1 MNKEPYSSLYKI
13 LGFYPDNIHLYEQ
26 AFHHKSSSIESSDGR
41 WLNNERLEFLG
52 DAILDAV
59 VADIVFNHF
68 QNKREGFLTNTRSKI
83 VQRDTLNRV
92 AVELGLE
99 KMVVY
104 SAKVNSHNNY
114 MYGNALE
121 ALIGA
126 IYLDQGYEV
135 CYNFIQNVLIKKY
148 VNLETIARK
157 EVNFKS
163 SLIEWSQ
170 KNMRYALCAFP
181 LIGAVCGGL
190 WCLVGVLPVPEL
202 VRAAGFCLVP
212 VLVTGGIHLD
222 GFADTCDALSSYGDA
237 EKKLEILKDPHCGA
251 FAVIRLCTY
260 FILYFALC
268 ASVKFTVRFGVVWI
282 LALTLE
288 RAFSGLAVASFP
300 MAKNTGLAHTFSEA
314 ADRITVRRV
323 LIIYTVVLGA
333 AMLVLGGWASVL
345 AVLLVFWR
353 YYAVSKKQFGGIT
366 GDLAGWFL
374 QRAEL
379 AMLAALAVCQWGGI
393 L

>member
-1 MNKEPYSSLYKI
+1 M
-13 LGFYPDNIHLYEQ
+13 
-26 AFHHKSSSIESSDGR
+26 
-41 WLNNERLEFLG
+41 
-52 DAILDAV
+52 
-59 VADIVFNHF
+59 
-68 QNKREGFLTNTRSKI
+68 
-83 VQRDTLNRV
+83 
-92 AVELGLE
+92 
-99 KMVVY
+99 
-104 SAKVNSHNNY
+104 
-114 MYGNALE
+114 
-121 ALIGA
+121 
-126 IYLDQGYEV
+126 
-135 CYNFIQNVLIKKY
+135 
-148 VNLETIARK
+148 
-157 EVNFKS
+157 
-163 SLIEWSQ
+163 
-170 KNMRYALCAFP
+170 
-181 LIGAVCGGL
+181 
-190 WCLVGVLPVPEL
+190 
-202 VRAAGFCLVP
+202 P

-268 ASVKFTVRFGVVWI
+268 ASVKFTVRFGVIWI

-314 ADRITVRRV
+314 ADRITVCRV

-333 AMLVLGGWASVL
+333 AMLVLGGWAAVL
-345 AVLLVFWR
+345 AALLVFWR

>member
-1 MNKEPYSSLYKI
+1 MDLFGSFVIACSMYSRI
-13 LGFYPDNIHLYEQ
+13 PMPQVDWTE
-26 AFHHKSSSIESSDGR
+26 
-41 WLNNERLEFLG
+41 
-52 DAILDAV
+52 
-59 VADIVFNHF
+59 
-68 QNKREGFLTNTRSKI
+68 
-83 VQRDTLNRV
+83 NR
-92 AVELGLE
+92 
-99 KMVVY
+99 M
-104 SAKVNSHNNY
+104 
-114 MYGNALE
+114 
-121 ALIGA
+121 
-126 IYLDQGYEV
+126 
-135 CYNFIQNVLIKKY
+135 KY
-148 VNLETIARK
+148 AMC
-157 EVNFKS
+157 F
-163 SLIEWSQ
+163 
-170 KNMRYALCAFP
+170 FP
-181 LIGAVCGGL
+181 LIGVIMGAALWLTALIGENVHTLEEGSLLWAVMGTI
-190 WCLVGVLPVPEL
+190 LPL
-202 VRAAGFCLVP
+202 LI
-212 VLVTGGIHLD
+212 TGGIHLD

-268 ASVKFTVRFGVVWI
+268 ASVKFTVRFGVIWI

-300 MAKNTGLAHTFSEA
+300 MAKNTGLAHTFAEA

-333 AMLVLGGWASVL
+333 AMLVLGGWAAVL
-345 AVLLVFWR
+345 AALLVFWR

>member
-126 IYLDQGYEV
+126 IYLGQGYEV

-170 KNMRYALCAFP
+170 KN
-181 LIGAVCGGL
+181 
-190 WCLVGVLPVPEL
+190 
-202 VRAAGFCLVP
+202 
-212 VLVTGGIHLD
+212 
-222 GFADTCDALSSYGDA
+222 
-237 EKKLEILKDPHCGA
+237 KLEISFDL
-251 FAVIRLCTY
+251 IE
-260 FILYFALC
+260 
-268 ASVKFTVRFGVVWI
+268 SFTDNDGNPVFQTGV
-282 LALTLE
+282 TL
-288 RAFSGLAVASFP
+288 SDTQIGI
-300 MAKNTGLAHTFSEA
+300 G
-314 ADRITVRRV
+314 IG
-323 LIIYTVVLGA
+323 Y
-333 AMLVLGGWASVL
+333 
-345 AVLLVFWR
+345 
-353 YYAVSKKQFGGIT
+353 SKKESQQSAAKMAIKKLRPTRHSSGSYLNSRRRKPAKTPPIMSSKNSLKKQWLQKKKNRKFKFRRRFPSAFPERSDRVRESPVSVYRLLPKEEST
-366 GDLAGWFL
+366 RPHFL
-374 QRAEL
+374 SYRPYVRIVRLRSAP
-379 AMLAALAVCQWGGI
+379 
-393 L
+393 